1 MRDETP
7 AAAAIPIEASEIP
20 LDDVVDSP
28 LRKRHVPGDLEEL
41 AASIRSRGVLQP
53 ILVRPRRGRWEIVC
67 GHRRVHAARLA
78 GLALIPVV
86 IRDMSDDEVL
96 AAFLVAK
103 CQRKDIHPIDEGDG
117 YYELRTVHG
126 WTVSRIAQEVGKA
139 SSTVLS
145 RLKLRDLAPG
155 PWEAYID
162 GRLSGAI
169 ALFIA
174 RIPAPDLQEKATR
187 EVVGSGAEPMSA
199 RDATEHLRR
208 NYMFTA
214 VGPEMKPGDIFDCG
228 PLTCRLTAAACVTRQ
243 DARTKAGNPVHSP
256 CGGGKCAQGA
266 DVRAALGGFKA
277 PTVPRGPLFRRGLP
291 PPLASVRPR
300 RPDDRLRAPAGE
312 LEPALRGE
320 PDHVVLRGERA
331 GGVAH
336 PVMLAVPDHLALHRE
351 AGDLD
356 GEPEGLLH
364 VPAAEADERAAR
376 AEDAPRV
383 AEPPDEGLVV
393 VHDRAVSA
401 RLRAEGDAVGRV
413 GDDGVDAG
421 VGEAA
426 EHVEAVGLLEAPGRD
441 GEERS
446 RHARETPHA
455 GSGSIGRRNA
465 KRPDLSAGAS
475 RRSEAGG
482 GG

>member
-277 PTVPRGPLFRRGLP
+277 PTVPRGPLFRGGLP
-291 PPLASVRPR
+291 PPLAGERPALELVREN
-300 RPDDRLRAPAGE
+300 APA
-312 LEPALRGE
+312 LP
-320 PDHVVLRGERA
+320 ERA
-331 GGVAH
+331 EE
-336 PVMLAVPDHLALHRE
+336 RE
-351 AGDLD
+351 AFPEPPPEPPSEAAALP
-356 GEPEGLLH
+356 EPERAQRLKKPSRQTREWLAFTEEHGLADILDDPSYWAGAVVDVVQPLPLSEGQRLAAIVAGARH
-364 VPAAEADERAAR
+364 V
-376 AEDAPRV
+376 
-383 AEPPDEGLVV
+383 
-393 VHDRAVSA
+393 AV
-401 RLRAEGDAVGRV
+401 R
-413 GDDGVDAG
+413 AG
-421 VGEAA
+421 VSRRHFLRVVALILDHTEREKTPEAA
-426 EHVEAVGLLEAPGRD
+426 
-441 GEERS
+441 
-446 RHARETPHA
+446 
-455 GSGSIGRRNA
+455 
-465 KRPDLSAGAS
+465 
-475 RRSEAGG
+475 
-482 GG
+482 